1 MVGKQELPV
10 QAIQQYMY
18 LIMTMEPFLASKS
31 WHLIDLEGNF
41 SPFCPGLETQNS
53 RR

>member
-1 MVGKQELPV
+1 MVVKQGLPV
-10 QAIQQYMY
+10 QAVQEYMY
-18 LIMTMEPFLASKS
+18 PIMTMEPFLASKS

-41 SPFCPGLETQNS
+41 SPFCPGLGTQSS